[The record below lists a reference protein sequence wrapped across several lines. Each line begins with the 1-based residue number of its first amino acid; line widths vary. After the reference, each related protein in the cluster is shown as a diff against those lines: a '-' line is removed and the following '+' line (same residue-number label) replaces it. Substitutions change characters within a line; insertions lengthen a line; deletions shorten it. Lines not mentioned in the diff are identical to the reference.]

1 MIKLKPEDGIRVFD
15 IKLVATTAGP
25 SPDNNIRTEVFLL
38 GCDKAMGGDPCPGC
52 FNSVT
57 WNDSIAEWSYNPV
70 ELAAELNKITPNKY
84 ITIGGGWTITS
95 DKWINSIV

>member
-25 SPDNNIRTEVFLL
+25 SPDNNVRTEIFLL
-38 GCDKAMGGDPCPGC
+38 GCDKAMGGDPCPVC

-84 ITIGGGWTITS
+84 ITIGGG
-95 DKWINSIV
+95 

>member
-1 MIKLKPEDGIRVFD
+1 
-15 IKLVATTAGP
+15 
-25 SPDNNIRTEVFLL
+25 
-38 GCDKAMGGDPCPGC
+38 MGGDPCPGC

-84 ITIGGGWTITS
+84 ITIGGG
-95 DKWINSIV
+95 